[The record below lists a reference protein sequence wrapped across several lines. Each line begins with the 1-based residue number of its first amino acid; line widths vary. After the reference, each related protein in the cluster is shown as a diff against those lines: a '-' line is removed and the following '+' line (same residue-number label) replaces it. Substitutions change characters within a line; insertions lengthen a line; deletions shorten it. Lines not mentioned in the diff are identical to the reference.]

1 MRILVVADE
10 YPWPSRTGYRQRL
23 HWMLTTLATQGAV
36 DFLAVVLHEDSA
48 AEPPPVDLPL
58 SRLAVV
64 RAAPRREPRTW
75 RLGRWLIGR
84 KPRVLL
90 WRDWRA
96 PRASLQTWSDQSYD
110 LVWFSHAPAYFALA
124 DLVSAPIIVDLDNLE
139 SSVLH
144 HRRHNLVQ
152 TSPSNWRSRIAARI
166 RAAADTLDEGRWR
179 RLESEITQAGAS
191 IVVCSRLDRDRLGG
205 SKGVWVV
212 PNGYEPATPAPHT
225 DLDSARPAGPV
236 LVMVGLLT
244 YEPNRDA
251 AAFFATEILPRI
263 RLHRPD
269 ARFHVVGRYDSESA
283 VGPLRGLPGVEVL
296 GEVVDMAGQLAAAE
310 IAVVPI
316 RFGGGTRIK
325 ILEAFAHGLPVVST
339 TVGCEGLDVIDGE
352 HLLVAD
358 DPAAFAA
365 ACLRLSE
372 DAELRT
378 RLVTA
383 AAELWKSRYR
393 WTVLS
398 PYIVSAVQGA
408 QGHQR

>member
-1 MRILVVADE
+1 MKILVVADE

-64 RAAPRREPRTW
+64 PAGPRREARTW

-84 KPRVLL
+84 KPRMLL

-96 PRASLQTWSDQSYD
+96 PRATLQTWSDQSYD

-124 DLVSAPIIVDLDNLE
+124 DMVSAPLIVDLDNLE

-144 HRRHNLVQ
+144 HRRHNVVQ
-152 TSPSNWRSRIAARI
+152 RSTNNWRSRIEAV
-166 RAAADTLDEGRWR
+166 ADTLDEGRWR
-179 RLESEITQAGAS
+179 RLESGIARRGAS
-191 IVVCSRLDRDRLGG
+191 IVVCSRLDHERLGR
-205 SKGVWVV
+205 SKGVWVI
-212 PNGYEPATPAPHT
+212 PNGYEPATLPTHT
-225 DLDSARPAGPV
+225 DLDSARPAAPV

-269 ARFHVVGRYDSESA
+269 ARFRVVGRYDSESA
-283 VGPLRGLPGVEVL
+283 VAPLRGLPGVEVL
-296 GEVVDMAGQLAAAE
+296 GEVADVAGQLAAAD

-339 TVGCEGLDVIDGE
+339 TVGCEGLDVIDGQ

-398 PYIVSAVQGA
+398 PYIVSAVRGA

>member
-1 MRILVVADE
+1 MVADE
-10 YPWPSRTGYRQRL
+10 YPWPSRSGYRQRL
-23 HWMLTTLATQGAV
+23 HWILTTLAGQGAV
-36 DFLAVVLHEDSA
+36 DFLAVVLPEGSA

-64 RAAPRREPRTW
+64 PAGPRTEPRMW
-75 RLGRWLIGR
+75 RLARWLIGR

-96 PRASLQTWSDQSYD
+96 PRATLQTWSDESYD
-110 LVWFSHAPAYFALA
+110 LVWFSHAPAYFALV
-124 DLVSAPIIVDLDNLE
+124 DLVNAPLVVDLDNLE

-144 HRRHNLVQ
+144 HRRHNLVH
-152 TSPSNWRSRIAARI
+152 TSTSNWRSRIVARI
-166 RAAADTLDEGRWR
+166 GAAADALDEVRWR
-179 RLESEITQAGAS
+179 RLEREITRAGAS
-191 IVVCSRLDRDRLGG
+191 VVVCSPLDRDRLGR
-205 SKGVWVV
+205 SEGVWVV
-212 PNGYEPATPAPHT
+212 PNGYEPAALAARTH
-225 DLDSARPAGPV
+225 LDSARPAAPV

-244 YEPNRDA
+244 YEPNQDA

-283 VGPLRGLPGVEVL
+283 VEPLRGLPGVEVL
-296 GEVVDMAGQLAAAE
+296 GEVADVAGRLAAAD

-339 TVGCEGLDVIDGE
+339 TVGCEGLDVVDGQ

-378 RLVTA
+378 KLVAA
-383 AAELWKSRYR
+383 AAELWQSRYR

-398 PYIVSAVQGA
+398 ADIIGAVRGA